1 MEIAV
6 IKTGGKQ
13 YLVKPGDIIRIEK
26 VKPSFAKAS
35 EGEKGDKVEFKE
47 VLLFSNEKII
57 EIGKPLIKGA
67 KVIGK
72 ILKQGRGDKVII
84 FKYKAKKR
92 YQKKAGHRQFFTE
105 VEISEIIA
113 A

>member
-13 YLVKPGDIIRIEK
+13 YIVSPKQKIKIEK
-26 VKPSFAKAS
+26 VA
-35 EGEKGDKVEFKE
+35 GEEGDKVEFKE
-47 VLLFSNEKII
+47 VLLFATDKII

-67 KVIGK
+67 KVIAK
-72 ILKQGRGDKVII
+72 ILRQGRGDKII
-84 FKYKAKKR
+84 VFKYKPKKR
-92 YQKKAGHRQFFTE
+92 YSKKAGHRQLFTE
-105 VEISEIIA
+105 VEIKEIIA

>member
-1 MEIAV
+1 MLAI

-13 YLVKPGDIIRIEK
+13 YIVSPKQKLKIEK
-26 VKPSFAKAS
+26 I
-35 EGEKGDKVEFKE
+35 EGKVGEQIEFTD
-47 VLLFSNEKII
+47 VLLFEDDKVI

-67 KVIGK
+67 KVLGTV
-72 ILKQGRGDKVII
+72 LRQDRADKVIV

-92 YQKKAGHRQFFTE
+92 QQTKKGHRQAFTE
-105 VEISEIIA
+105 VEIKEIIA

>member
-1 MEIAV
+1 MIAI

-13 YLVKPGDIIRIEK
+13 YVVSPKQKLRVEK
-26 VKPSFAKAS
+26 L
-35 EGEKGDKVEFKE
+35 EGKEGDKVKFTEI
-47 VLLFSNEKII
+47 LLFENDKVI

-67 KVIGK
+67 KVIAT
-72 ILKQGRGDKVII
+72 ILKQDRYDKVVV

-92 YQKKAGHRQFFTE
+92 QQTKKGHRQSFTE
-105 VEISEIIA
+105 VQIDEIIA

>member
-1 MEIAV
+1 MLAI

-13 YLVKPGDIIRIEK
+13 YIVSPKQKIRIEK
-26 VKPSFAKAS
+26 L
-35 EGEKGDKVEFKE
+35 EGKEGGKVEFKE
-47 VLLFSNEKII
+47 VLLFENDKII

-67 KVIGK
+67 KVTGTIV
-72 ILKQGRGDKVII
+72 KQGRTDKVIV

-92 YQKKAGHRQFFTE
+92 QQTKKGHRQAFTE
-105 VEISEIIA
+105 VEIKEIIA

>member
-13 YLVKPGDIIRIEK
+13 YLVSPKKRIKVEK
-26 VKPSFAKAS
+26 IAGK
-35 EGEKGDKVEFKE
+35 EGDKIEFKE
-47 VLLFSNEKII
+47 VLLFGTDKII
-57 EIGKPLIKGA
+57 EIGKPIIKGA
-67 KVIGK
+67 KVVAEIK
-72 ILKQGRGDKVII
+72 KQGKADKVIV

-92 YQKKAGHRQFFTE
+92 EQTKNGHRQAFTE
-105 VEISEIIA
+105 VEIKEIIA

>member
-1 MEIAV
+1 MIAI

-13 YLVKPGDIIRIEK
+13 YIVSPKQKLKVEK
-26 VKPSFAKAS
+26 LEGKA
-35 EGEKGDKVEFKE
+35 GDKVEFGE
-47 VLLFSNEKII
+47 VLLFENDKVI

-67 KVIGK
+67 KALATITR
-72 ILKQGRGDKVII
+72 QGRYDKVIV

-92 YQKKAGHRQFFTE
+92 QQTKRGHHQAFTE
-105 VEISEIIA
+105 VQIDELIA

>member
-1 MEIAV
+1 MIAI

-13 YLVKPGDIIRIEK
+13 YIVSPKQKLKIEK
-26 VKPSFAKAS
+26 L
-35 EGEKGDKVEFKE
+35 EGKEGDKVEFGE
-47 VLLFSNEKII
+47 VLLFENDKVI

-67 KVIGK
+67 KVLAK
-72 ILKQGRGDKVII
+72 ITKQGRYNKVIV

-92 YQKKAGHRQFFTE
+92 QQTKKGHHQAFTE
-105 VEISEIIA
+105 VQINELIA

>member
-13 YLVKPGDIIRIEK
+13 YIVSPKQKIKVEK
-26 VKPSFAKAS
+26 L
-35 EGEKGDKVEFKE
+35 EGNEGDKIEFGE
-47 VLLFSNEKII
+47 VLLFSNDKII

-67 KVIGK
+67 KVIAK
-72 ILKQGRGDKVII
+72 ILKQGRGDKII
-84 FKYKAKKR
+84 VFKYKAKKR